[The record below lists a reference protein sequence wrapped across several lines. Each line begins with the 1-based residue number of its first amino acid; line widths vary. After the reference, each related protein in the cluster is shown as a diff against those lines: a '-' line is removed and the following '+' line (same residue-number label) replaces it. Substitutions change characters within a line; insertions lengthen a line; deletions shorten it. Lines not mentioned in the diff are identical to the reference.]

1 MALAGQELQQK
12 QETPVQFQLGGTLV
26 PGPGCPATCGEF
38 VECAL
43 DRRSKQNL
51 LDLQQLGMW
60 SILEMSKGY
69 VFYACFCFRMVLA
82 RCEGINRQ
90 KT

>member
-12 QETPVQFQLGGTLV
+12 QETPAVQFQLGGTLV

-51 LDLQQLGMW
+51 LSLQQQLGMW
-60 SILEMSKGY
+60 SILEM
-69 VFYACFCFRMVLA
+69 
-82 RCEGINRQ
+82 
-90 KT
+90 

>member
-12 QETPVQFQLGGTLV
+12 QETPAVQFQLGGTLV

-60 SILEMSKGY
+60 SILEM
-69 VFYACFCFRMVLA
+69 
-82 RCEGINRQ
+82 
-90 KT
+90 